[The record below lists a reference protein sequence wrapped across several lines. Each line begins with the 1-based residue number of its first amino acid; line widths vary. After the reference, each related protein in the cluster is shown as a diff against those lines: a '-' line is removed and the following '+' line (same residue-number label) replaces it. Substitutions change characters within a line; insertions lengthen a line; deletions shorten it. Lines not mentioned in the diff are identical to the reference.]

1 MRKNVV
7 LANPEKDKLKHQCP
21 EGYSVFVTSKAISQ
35 VCAKDSFPGLRAEL
49 VNLPTAKLAP

>member
-7 LANPEKDKLKHQCP
+7 LANPEKKRLKHQFP
-21 EGYSVFVTSKAISQ
+21 EGLFCICYFLATSQ